1 MEIYVSFSSSSLHLF
16 GYSVVHAS
24 KEVASEEMMK
34 SYAFV
39 IYEFRFGNKGVQNLF
54 IFVEMLR
61 DYRKFIKGEEL

>member
-1 MEIYVSFSSSSLHLF
+1 M
-16 GYSVVHAS
+16 
-24 KEVASEEMMK
+24 ASEEMK
-34 SYAFV
+34 SYAFM

>member
-39 IYEFRFGNKGVQNLF
+39 IYEFRFGNKEVREKLKPIVFYNCIVYF
-54 IFVEMLR
+54 
-61 DYRKFIKGEEL
+61 